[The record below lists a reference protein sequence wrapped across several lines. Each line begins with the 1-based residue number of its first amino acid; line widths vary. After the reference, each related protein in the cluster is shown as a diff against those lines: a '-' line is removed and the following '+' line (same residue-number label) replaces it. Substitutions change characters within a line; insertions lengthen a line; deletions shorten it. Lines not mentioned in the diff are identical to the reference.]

1 MQIYTNEDFD
11 QSLDEILD
19 HIAKDS
25 LDQAIVFNQ
34 ELQKSCEKL
43 PFMPYKFRQS
53 IYFDNE
59 NIRDF
64 IFKGYTIPYLIDKE
78 NSCIILLGIVKY
90 RESL

>member
-1 MQIYTNEDFD
+1 MQIYSNSNFD
-11 QSLDEILD
+11 QSLDEVLD
-19 HIAKDS
+19 YIAKDS
-25 LDQAIVFNQ
+25 LDQAIAFNQ
-34 ELQKSCEKL
+34 ELQKSFEAL
-43 PFMPYKFRQS
+43 PFMPYKFRKS

-78 NSCIILLGIVKY
+78 ENCIVLLGIVKY

>member
-1 MQIYTNEDFD
+1 MQVYTNNDFD

-19 HIAKDS
+19 YIVQDS
-25 LDQAIVFNQ
+25 LERALEFAN
-34 ELQKSCEKL
+34 ELQRKFESL
-43 PFMPYKFRQS
+43 PFMPYKFRKS

-64 IFKGYTIPYLIDKE
+64 IFKGYTIPYFIDQE
-78 NSCIILLGIVKY
+78 HHSIVILGIVKY